1 MSDGLFYNDELSER
15 FVVCFESIAKSLEGL
30 NESAKRAGTRYWP
43 EFKQP
48 REAVISRIPNE
59 EDKIKEAQGASDKPI
74 TEWLG
79 ELGEPEDDTEYLGER
94 TKQWIKDHPSESNA
108 SPKVDSISGPEGT
121 STEEA
126 EDKA

>member
-1 MSDGLFYNDELSER
+1 MDENVVER
-15 FVVCFESIAKSLEGL
+15 LVVCFESIAKSLEGL

-48 REAVISRIPNE
+48 REAVISRVPNE

-74 TEWLG
+74 SEWLG
-79 ELGEPEDDTEYLGER
+79 ELGDSDDNEYIGER
-94 TKQWIKDHPSESNA
+94 TKQWIKDHAVESNA
-108 SPKVDSISGPEGT
+108 GPKADSIGGPKGT

-126 EDKA
+126 ESKA